1 MYELV
6 FEYKGVIV
14 PQVGRYRYIAKN
26 QYKRIYR
33 INDDG
38 TQDFIYEND
47 KKSNRNP
54 KTGQFEK

>member
-1 MYELV
+1 MVQKIAEENKV
-6 FEYKGVIV
+6 QFINENIHMV
-14 PQVGRYRYIAKN
+14 PKN

-38 TQDFIYEND
+38 TQDFIYENE
-47 KKSNRNP
+47 KKSKRNP